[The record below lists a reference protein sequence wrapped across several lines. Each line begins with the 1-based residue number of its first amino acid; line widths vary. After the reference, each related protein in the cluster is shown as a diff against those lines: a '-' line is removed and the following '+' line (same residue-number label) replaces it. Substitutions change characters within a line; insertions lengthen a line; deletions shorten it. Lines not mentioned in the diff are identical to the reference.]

1 MKSPPCAISCST
13 TKMLALCPI
22 GHVREAVN
30 LKLWITVTEIEVDA
44 AAEWKRRCLGT
55 KYRHLTVR
63 AVSAWGSGDVALLQ
77 KEAAGAS
84 SCAPLEH
91 PVVAEWVLNT
101 LVLALNLVVEVG
113 LHVHDVGGWIESA
126 EVSIVEHFWVA
137 SWCGTETHHS
147 NKNKEDHCWTVTDF
161 VLVVVNT
168 WKAFIVIRCGIFQFW
183 WLILILQFVV
193 CFELWPSQYLEM
205 FVSTCTQSTLT
216 LTDMKG
222 WAW

>member
-1 MKSPPCAISCST
+1 MKSPPCAISCGT
-13 TKMLALCPI
+13 TKMLALRPI

-44 AAEWKRRCLGT
+44 AAEWKCRCLGT

-63 AVSAWGSGDVALLQ
+63 AVSAWCSGDVALLQ

-113 LHVHDVGGWIESA
+113 LHVHDVGGWIECA

-137 SWCGTETHHS
+137 SWCGSETHHS
-147 NKNKEDHCWTVTDF
+147 NKKKRDHCWTVTDF
-161 VLVVVNT
+161 VLFVVNT
-168 WKAFIVIRCGIFQFW
+168 WEAFIVIRCGIFQFW

-193 CFELWPSQYLEM
+193 CFELWRLNIWKCLIVHVHSALI
-205 FVSTCTQSTLT
+205 
-216 LTDMKG
+216 
-222 WAW
+222 